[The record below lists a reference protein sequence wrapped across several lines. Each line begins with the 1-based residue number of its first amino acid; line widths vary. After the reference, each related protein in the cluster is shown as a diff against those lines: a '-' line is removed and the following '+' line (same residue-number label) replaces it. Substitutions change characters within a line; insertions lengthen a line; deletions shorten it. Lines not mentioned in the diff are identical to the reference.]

1 MIVGMNEAP
10 IQTERERLENGG
22 ISLLKYLMDDL
33 IETSNTICKR
43 VRFISHM
50 KVLIYLAGQ
59 CTAASVSNS
68 GSELSFCG
76 HIRFRQNWET

>member
-50 KVLIYLAGQ
+50 KSLDLFGWSVHGRIGVEFWVRIIVLWSHKFPENPG
-59 CTAASVSNS
+59 N
-68 GSELSFCG
+68 
-76 HIRFRQNWET
+76 